1 MSEQTPQ
8 DIFAD
13 MNVSKILVAILES
26 IGEVRVTTSS
36 FMDAG
41 AEHKEL
47 QVDYNED
54 DQTFVFKLR
63 DKESN
68 DNQ

>member
-13 MNVSKILVAILES
+13 MNVSKILVSILET
-26 IGEVRVTTSS
+26 IGEVKVSTSN

-68 DNQ
+68 DN

>member
-13 MNVSKILVAILES
+13 MNVSKILVSILET
-26 IGEVRVTTSS
+26 IGEVKVSTSN

-41 AEHKEL
+41 AEQKEL

-63 DKESN
+63 DKENN
-68 DNQ
+68 DN

>member
-13 MNVSKILVAILES
+13 MNVSKILVSILET
-26 IGEVRVTTSS
+26 IGEIKVATDQ
-36 FMDAG
+36 FINAG
-41 AEHKEL
+41 AENKEL
-47 QVDYNED
+47 QVDYND
-54 DQTFVFKLR
+54 DEKTFVFKLR

-68 DNQ
+68 DN